1 MTQWSFLCPGHEL
14 KPQCQREKVSF
25 FYLFGQCRFTDCLLH
40 SSSRLSP
47 RATPENTTVV
57 PVPWECY
64 FTKDYIHT
72 HKCGVCSRGQWLQG
86 RRNRSNKNISVALDQ
101 SSGLLGPSALFY
113 VQLSIP
119 LSLPLPP
126 SAHHYQLW
134 RNRASTY
141 LRRGKGPLYRLSHFC
156 LQDVKFI

>member
-1 MTQWSFLCPGHEL
+1 MNQWSFLCPGHEL

-40 SSSRLSP
+40 SSSRLSS
-47 RATPENTTVV
+47 RATPENTAVV

-113 VQLSIP
+113 VQLPIP
-119 LSLPLPP
+119 FSLPPPLLPITTSYGETGQAP
-126 SAHHYQLW
+126 TSGEAK
-134 RNRASTY
+134 A
-141 LRRGKGPLYRLSHFC
+141 P
-156 LQDVKFI
+156 FIGLVIFVCKM